1 MNQKNEHGCY
11 LQLGSLLNET
21 YKLTGYIASSELSI
35 VYLGYHVESSESVV
49 IKEYYPKSL
58 VMRDLDNTTVIARK
72 PSAQPHIDMLREAFR
87 REAAILKRLRH
98 KNIVEFM
105 NDFEQNGTSYLV
117 TAYCKGQTLES
128 CIHQNHPMTRADWVR
143 KTLIPLLEGIQYM
156 HDQGIIHRDLKP
168 GNVMIGE
175 DGSPQVIDFGSAI
188 HLDTA
193 SSYPIMTS
201 EGFSPLELYSDKST
215 QGTYSDMFSLA
226 AIIYYVLTGQVPMDI
241 SQRLIQ
247 DNLPSARKLNNRVG
261 ALLSFIIMWG
271 MAVKFAKR
279 CPSLRVMKAALHM
292 EYYRLKGLDLSIGKL
307 KKTEKPTPRL

>member
-1 MNQKNEHGCY
+1 MNQNNEYGSY
-11 LQLGSLLNET
+11 LELDSMLNDT
-21 YKLTGYIASSELSI
+21 YKLTGYLASSELSI
-35 VYLGYHVESSESVV
+35 VYLGYSVESGESVV
-49 IKEYYPKSL
+49 IKEYYPKAL
-58 VMRDLDNTTVIARK
+58 VMRDMDNKTVISRK
-72 PSAQPHIDMLREAFR
+72 PSAQAHIDRLREAFL
-87 REAAILKRLRH
+87 REAAILKGLQH
-98 KNIVEFM
+98 KNIVGFM
-105 NDFEQNGTSYLV
+105 NDFEQNETSYLV
-117 TAYCKGQTLES
+117 TAYCRGQTLES
-128 CIHQNHPMTRADWVR
+128 YIHKNHPMARADWVR

-168 GNVMIGE
+168 GNVMVGE

-188 HLDTA
+188 HLNTA

-201 EGFSPLELYSDKST
+201 AGFSPLELYSDKSK

-247 DNLPSARKLNNRVG
+247 DNLPSVRKLNNKVG
-261 ALLSFIIMWG
+261 VVLSCIIMWG

-279 CPSLRVMKAALHM
+279 CPSLRVMKATLHM